1 MIPKILHYVWL
12 GRGEKSDTIKRCIES
27 WRKHLPDYR
36 VMLWDEDTYNINEA
50 PVFVQTAYT
59 AKKWAFAS
67 DYIRLWALYKY
78 GGIYLDTDTE
88 VLKPLD
94 CFLNHKLFIGT
105 QVFSVDINKTEK
117 RNVTNL
123 SMGIIGSEPGHPY
136 LQDCMDKI
144 ADSTLIKAD
153 GSIDTKVTNYT
164 MADVLQKKYGFEV
177 SDIFQELSEGI
188 VVYPS
193 SVFSDRLAPDSSTDA
208 YTFHWGEM
216 SWFQPKP
223 RGLFYKLCWNL
234 NLMQM
239 YHFIEK
245 IKTHNC

>member
-1 MIPKILHYVWL
+1 MSLPCLSIIVPVY
-12 GRGEKSDTIKRCIES
+12 KSE
-27 WRKHLPDYR
+27 
-36 VMLWDEDTYNINEA
+36 N
-50 PVFVQTAYT
+50 
-59 AKKWAFAS
+59 
-67 DYIRLWALYKY
+67 
-78 GGIYLDTDTE
+78 
-88 VLKPLD
+88 
-94 CFLNHKLFIGT
+94 FLNHRLFIGT
-105 QVFSVDINKTEK
+105 QVFSVDVNKTEK

-144 ADSTLIKAD
+144 EDSTLVKAD

-164 MADVLQKKYGFEV
+164 MADVLQKKFGFLVE
-177 SDIFQELSEGI
+177 DKFQELCEGI

-193 SVFSDRLAPDSSTDA
+193 SVFADRLSPNSCPDA

-223 RGLFYKLCWNL
+223 RGLFYKICWNL
-234 NLMQM
+234 NLMRL

-245 IKTHNC
+245 IKK

>member
-27 WRKHLPDYR
+27 WERHLPDYQ
-36 VMLWDEDTYNINEA
+36 VMLWNEETYDITTA
-50 PVFVQTAYT
+50 PRFVQEAYN

-94 CFLNHKLFIGT
+94 SFLKHRFFIGT
-105 QVFSVDINKTEK
+105 QVFTVDVDKKNKK
-117 RNVTNL
+117 DVTNL
-123 SMGIIGSEPGHPY
+123 SMGIIGTEPGHPY
-136 LQDCMDKI
+136 IKECIDKLENSSI
-144 ADSTLIKAD
+144 TKPD

-164 MADVLQKKYGFEV
+164 MSDILQNKYGFEV
-177 SDIFQELSEGI
+177 SDIFQELREGI

-193 SVFSDRLAPDSSTDA
+193 SVFSDRLAPDPSTDA

-223 RGLFYKLCWNL
+223 RGLLYKLCWNL
-234 NLMQM
+234 NLMKF
-239 YHFIEK
+239 YHWIETISK
-245 IKTHNC
+245 